1 MKIIFITSIFWIAFS
16 LPGYGEGC
24 RSCSSKSSDPPDISD
39 NSSSLGKAGST
50 SGFRDRYPKMQGIRS
65 LGGAKFVDA
74 KEQYKRLGLST
85 GKNHCKL

>member
-1 MKIIFITSIFWIAFS
+1 MKIILIISIFLIAFS
-16 LPGYGEGC
+16 LSVYGEGC
-24 RSCSSKSSDPPDISD
+24 RSCSSKSSDPPDIPD
-39 NSSSLGKAGST
+39 NSSFGKAGS
-50 SGFRDRYPKMQGIRS
+50 SSSSRDRYPKMRGIRS